1 MLWLWI
7 GCAHVGIPMPGST
20 RYLTQRSIEQ
30 SEQTEQTQISS
41 VGGDTEIRQSASNQA
56 LDNSRGEAIAQQAV
70 GLIGQESLSVYG
82 DSVRYDCSGFIVA
95 THRLSNI
102 ELSGNTRSMFEQ
114 AQQRSGIF
122 VNNPLA
128 GDVVFFDNT
137 YDRNRNGKLDDALSH
152 IAIVQHV
159 DEDQTVHMVH
169 LGGSGIVSLTM
180 NLAHPA
186 DHKDASGK
194 LLNSYLRVNRKGESS
209 PRLTG
214 QLFRGFGRFW

>member
-7 GCAHVGIPMPGST
+7 GCVHVGIPMPGST
-20 RYLTQRSIEQ
+20 RYLTQRII
-30 SEQTEQTQISS
+30 EQTEQTQMSS
-41 VGGDTEIRQSASNQA
+41 VDEYTGVPKPANNQT
-56 LDNSRGEAIAQQAV
+56 LDNSRGEALAQEATR
-70 GLIGQESLSVYG
+70 LIGHKSLLVHG

-114 AQQRSGIF
+114 AQQGSGIF
-122 VNNPLA
+122 MEDPLP

-180 NLAHPA
+180 NLKHPEEY
-186 DHKDASGK
+186 KDATGK